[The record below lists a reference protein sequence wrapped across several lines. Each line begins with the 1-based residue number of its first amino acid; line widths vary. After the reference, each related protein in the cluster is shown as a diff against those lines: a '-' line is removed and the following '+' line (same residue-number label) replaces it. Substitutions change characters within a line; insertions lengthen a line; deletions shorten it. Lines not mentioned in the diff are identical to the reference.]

1 MFYSFCH
8 RKYIGSYRIAS
19 LGGILTN
26 VLLYRFPIKKVSSLN
41 AFLIFPASSL
51 AVSIFYSINDIS
63 SSPLQPALVGNK
75 IQQTLTTVLQTSFE
89 TFASQITVIDTCC
102 KYLPL
107 LLVLTAIMS
116 LSVQWQIQ
124 WRPPY
129 F

>member
-1 MFYSFCH
+1 M
-8 RKYIGSYRIAS
+8 AS

-26 VLLYRFPIKKVSSLN
+26 VLLYRFPIKKASSLN

-51 AVSIFYSINDIS
+51 AVSIFYSINDIHVS

-102 KYLPL
+102 K
-107 LLVLTAIMS
+107 
-116 LSVQWQIQ
+116 
-124 WRPPY
+124 
-129 F
+129 